1 MTNLKER
8 FKNIKLL
15 IFDLQGVLISNQSNH
30 SEKELGKFH
39 DVMKNFCD
47 FAHRSNLAVS
57 IITGLTNEQLY
68 KNISNKYTYD
78 MLSGSFDKVS
88 QADKLIEKHSITYDN
103 VFYMG
108 DGLFDI
114 PLLKKAALSAAPED
128 ARREVKKVV
137 DFICAGINAE
147 ERLNFIKNLII

>member
-8 FKNIKLL
+8 FENIKLL

-30 SEKELGKFH
+30 SEKELEIFH
-39 DVMKNFCD
+39 DVMKKFCD
-47 FAHRSNLAVS
+47 FAHRNNLMVA
-57 IITGLTNEQLY
+57 IITGLTNKQLY
-68 KNISNKYTYD
+68 KNISTKYTYD
-78 MLSGSFDKVS
+78 TLFGSLDKVS
-88 QADKLIEKHSITYDN
+88 QADKLIEKHGITYDN

-128 ARREVKKVV
+128 ARREVKRVV
-137 DFICAGINAE
+137 DFICPGKSAAE
-147 ERLNFIKNLII
+147 RFEFLENSI